1 MNILWLKIFQ
11 YKLIIMKFI
20 LGRSIILNILDQLSI
35 KIEYQ

>member
-20 LGRSIILNILDQLSI
+20 LGQSIILNIFD
-35 KIEYQ
+35 